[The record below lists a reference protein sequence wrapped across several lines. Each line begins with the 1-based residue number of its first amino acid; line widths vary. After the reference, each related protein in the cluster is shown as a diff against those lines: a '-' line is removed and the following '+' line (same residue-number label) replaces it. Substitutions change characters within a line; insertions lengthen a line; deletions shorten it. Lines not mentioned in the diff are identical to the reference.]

1 MPSSIVLHLI
11 FGQYLSLNLE
21 LTNSARLTSS
31 YSLSSTEIPELF
43 TWLQGIW
50 TQVLRFA
57 VTFPVI
63 FQFPPQLPYEINFPI
78 IIQRNGFP
86 CDVSIQTWYFVLIFP
101 SAFLLSSF
109 CWFPS
114 FLQTTFHSGLETD
127 IFYYFLFEACL
138 QWITSLGKELWSSI
152 LRKRHRSESLLEF
165 WLPTQIRCYF
175 WIYILG

>member
-1 MPSSIVLHLI
+1 MLSSIALHLI

-101 SAFLLSSF
+101 PRSFSLLFAGFPLSF
-109 CWFPS
+109 RQ
-114 FLQTTFHSGLETD
+114 L
-127 IFYYFLFEACL
+127 
-138 QWITSLGKELWSSI
+138 SI
-152 LRKRHRSESLLEF
+152 LVLRQTYSITFSLRPAYNGLHPWAKSCKVLF
-165 WLPTQIRCYF
+165 
-175 WIYILG
+175 